1 MLCFF
6 IEWFVDVFFCD
17 RSYPFQMYTTRK
29 LANLFSMFQETCATQ
44 FGRMKTLGIQL
55 ASARTSCVQLTIFG
69 CKLFDNLEILW
80 LPGLRG
86 LWRQLLSN
94 FRVPSW
100 FIGSGMMWLHLPLTM
115 RLMQEHLYSLK
126 LDGFVEYGWFT
137 IQLCMLLGTH
147 FILGFCADWVIML
160 PSWKFYIIS
169 VYRRVIILPPA
180 GLIKVSVPTT
190 LPSRTISAGILN
202 PSYILFNF
210 ACNHGFGCTW
220 LVVNIEW
227 ELLTTFSWIYIL
239 TL

>member
-1 MLCFF
+1 
-6 IEWFVDVFFCD
+6 
-17 RSYPFQMYTTRK
+17 
-29 LANLFSMFQETCATQ
+29 
-44 FGRMKTLGIQL
+44 
-55 ASARTSCVQLTIFG
+55 
-69 CKLFDNLEILW
+69 
-80 LPGLRG
+80 
-86 LWRQLLSN
+86 
-94 FRVPSW
+94 
-100 FIGSGMMWLHLPLTM
+100 MMWLHLPLTM
-115 RLMQEHLYSLK
+115 RLMRKHLYSLK
-126 LDGFVEYGWFT
+126 LYGFVEYGWFT

-160 PSWKFYIIS
+160 PSWKFDITS

-190 LPSRTISAGILN
+190 LPSRIISAGIPN

-239 TL
+239 TV